1 MFGLNDLS
9 AVGYTAGWYLTN
21 FNIVLLIVAIIF
33 SVPILKN
40 LYKKYVKET
49 VGSMA
54 VENVIL
60 IILMGICIM
69 GVVSSSYNSFI
80 YFQF

>member
-1 MFGLNDLS
+1 MVF
-9 AVGYTAGWYLTN
+9 TK

-40 LYKKYVKET
+40 LYKKYVKEA
-49 VGSMA
+49 VGSIA

>member
-1 MFGLNDLS
+1 MFGLNDMS
-9 AVGYTAGWYLTN
+9 SVGYTVSWYLTK
-21 FNIVLLIVAIIF
+21 FNIILLIVAIIF

-40 LYKKYVKET
+40 LYKKYVKEIA
-49 VGSMA
+49 GSIA